1 VHFVPSMLEMFMD
14 AADPGQC
21 GSLRRVICS
30 GEVLPGRVAARF
42 AERFGAG
49 LHNLYGPTETSVDVT
64 AARCAA
70 GPGAPPIGRPVANT
84 RAYVLDRYLDPV
96 PAGVTG
102 ELYIAGAQL
111 ARGYR
116 HRPGLTGER
125 FVACPFGAGGERMY
139 RTGDLARWAPDG
151 QLEFAGR
158 ADEQVKIRGF
168 RIEPGEVEAVLAA
181 HPRVAQAAAGV
192 REHGAGDRRLVAWVV
207 PAAGGGAGAGGAGL
221 AAAVR
226 EFAAARLPEYMVPSA
241 VVVVESLPLTPSGK
255 LDRRALPAP
264 DYAGT
269 AGGGRAPATPAEEI
283 LCGVFAEVLGIERVG
298 PEDDFFAL
306 GGHSLLAVILVSR
319 AQERGVQV
327 SVRAVLQSPTPAGLA
342 VAAGRAEVAVPANLI
357 PPGAVV
363 ITPDMLTLA
372 ELTGAEIDLVAAQVD
387 GGAANV
393 ADIYPLAPLQEGLF
407 FHHLMAAEAGRDV
420 YAGQSV
426 VRFDSRAR
434 LEGFLGSLQR
444 VVDRH
449 DIYRTAIA
457 WEGLREPVQ
466 VVWRQVRLPVTELV
480 LEDPGDPVG
489 ELLAAAG
496 SWMDLRRAPLLRV
509 WTAAEP
515 GSGRWLALLQA
526 HHLVLDHT
534 GLQLMLGEIA
544 AFTRGKG
551 DQLPPPV
558 PFRDFVARARLENPY
573 E

>member
-1 VHFVPSMLEMFMD
+1 
-14 AADPGQC
+14 
-21 GSLRRVICS
+21 
-30 GEVLPGRVAARF
+30 VA
-42 AERFGAG
+42 
-49 LHNLYGPTETSVDVT
+49 
-64 AARCAA
+64 
-70 GPGAPPIGRPVANT
+70 
-84 RAYVLDRYLDPV
+84 
-96 PAGVTG
+96 G
-102 ELYIAGAQL
+102 ELYVAGAQL
-111 ARGYR
+111 ARGYAR
-116 HRPGLTGER
+116 RPGLTGER

-139 RTGDLARWAPDG
+139 RTGDLARWTPG
-151 QLEFAGR
+151 GELEFRGR

-181 HPRVAQAAAGV
+181 CPGVAQAAVTA
-192 REHGAGDRRLVAWVV
+192 REDTPGDLRLVGYVV
-207 PAAGGGAGAGGAGL
+207 PVAGADDVAL

-226 EFAAARLPEYMVPSA
+226 EYAAGRLPQYMVPSA
-241 VVVVESLPLTPSGK
+241 VVVMESLPLTPSGK
-255 LDRRALPAP
+255 LDRKALPAP
-264 DYAGT
+264 GYTG
-269 AGGGRAPATPAEEI
+269 AGGGRAPATPVEEL
-283 LCGVFAEVLGIERVG
+283 LCAVFAEVLGIERVG
-298 PEDDFFAL
+298 VDDNFFAL